1 MIKEFILLDS
11 KKEINYIISFYDSIM
26 KGIPVEI
33 TKFIDRTFYAGS
45 NGVNKTASKRLYLNL
60 LKCSKQGK
68 LKYDF
73 AFICELEAQND
84 EEHHWFECS
93 KIISFSG
100 YRDIM
105 KYLLINNLVDSSV
118 HTRSKCQFAID
129 TLNRFFNSFH
139 KITADDL
146 SVFLL

>member
-1 MIKEFILLDS
+1 MSFEIKEFIMLDS
-11 KKEINYIISFYDSIM
+11 KK
-26 KGIPVEI
+26 
-33 TKFIDRTFYAGS
+33 
-45 NGVNKTASKRLYLNL
+45 ASKRFYLNL
-60 LKCSKQGK
+60 LKCSNQEK

-93 KIISFSG
+93 KIMSFSD

-105 KYLLINNLVDSSV
+105 KYLLINNLVDASM

-129 TLNRFFNSFH
+129 TLTRFFDSSH
-139 KITADDL
+139 KIQQKYEM
-146 SVFLL
+146 